1 METHIRQYSERN
13 TVISPNIR
21 TKHMNKYAH
30 TWKCVCVCEH
40 KHETITQKH
49 TVMLIYNSWYT
60 HKEMHPS
67 LDGYL
72 KCTSWRQIEVDH
84 FN

>member
-1 METHIRQYSERN
+1 LWKHTLDNILKETQWYLQILGQN
-13 TVISPNIR
+13 TWIS
-21 TKHMNKYAH
+21 MH
-30 TWKCVCVCEH
+30 THGSVCVCEH